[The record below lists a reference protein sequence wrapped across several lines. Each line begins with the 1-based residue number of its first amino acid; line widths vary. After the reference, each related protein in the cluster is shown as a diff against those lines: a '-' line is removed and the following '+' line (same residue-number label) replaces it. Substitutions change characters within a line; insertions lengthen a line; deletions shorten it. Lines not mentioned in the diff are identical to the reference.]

1 MTFAWSEIVRQYHR
15 KVAFKDSSAATDLDI
30 EIREFLVIGGGS

>member
-1 MTFAWSEIVRQYHR
+1 MKFAWSEIVRQYR
-15 KVAFKDSSAATDLDI
+15 QKVAFKGSSAVTDLDI